1 MADPVGRRDIAVFI
15 DLENLFGGYGADVS
29 GVPLSRILSEIRA
42 EVKSLKVGSLAA
54 TTRAYANWGFKG
66 MTTYHREVLENG
78 VEPVHI
84 FSNDGRASA
93 NTDGRRKNAADIQL
107 VVDALTVAVEAP
119 WVKVFVIVSGDGD
132 FVPLVRRL
140 QYLGKVVIGVGLN
153 DGRAG
158 GVSKLLRTVVDH
170 FLEVR
175 VGDDLLS
182 PVPPLARAKADATVT
197 KAVVAALPS
206 VPSDRIP
213 SLKEYVAT
221 VVQLTKSHP
230 NALKSGAVDGA
241 VMGGLLRRRWPRVTY
256 SDFDYR
262 TLGSFIEDACKLPM
276 FRPNLVNASPTAAPA
291 AQPKE
296 ATPPSLRAELEAV
309 PPRISYPEIG
319 PLTKVLT
326 ELTLQFEPL
335 PFDDLSDRV
344 GGELSDVPAEQ
355 IRLALRLLLSI
366 GAFSEV
372 GMDGLNLSDD
382 VASVEDGISLVL
394 DDAQRRART
403 IDRSVTRAEVEA
415 ALFPE

>member
-1 MADPVGRRDIAVFI
+1 MDDSVGRRDIAVFI

-42 EVKSLKVGSLAA
+42 EVKTLAVGSLAA

-84 FSNDGRASA
+84 FSNDGRAAA
-93 NTDGRRKNAADIQL
+93 NHDGRRKNAADIQL

-175 VGDDLLS
+175 VGQDSL
-182 PVPPLARAKADATVT
+182 VEAPPVT
-197 KAVVAALPS
+197 KVVSATKPAANSLPA
-206 VPSDRIP
+206 VPSDKIP
-213 SLKEYVAT
+213 TLKEYVAT
-221 VVQLTKSHP
+221 VGELTRTHS
-230 NALKSGAVDGA
+230 NALKAGAVDGA
-241 VMGGLLRRRWPRVTY
+241 VMGALLRSRWPRVTY
-256 SDFDYR
+256 SDFGFR
-262 TLGSFIEDACKLPM
+262 TLGAFIEDACKLRIH
-276 FRPNLVNASPTAAPA
+276 RPQLAKVVPVASAPERVEP
-291 AQPKE
+291 Q
-296 ATPPSLRAELEAV
+296 TLRSDLEAV
-309 PPRISYPEIG
+309 PPQISYPNMAS
-319 PLTKVLT
+319 LTKVLT
-326 ELTLQFEPL
+326 ELTLQFAPL
-335 PFDDLSDRV
+335 PFDELSDRL
-344 GGELSDVPAEQ
+344 GDELADVPAEQ
-355 IRLALRLLLSI
+355 IRLAVRLLLSV
-366 GAFSEV
+366 GAFSER
-372 GMDGLNLSDD
+372 GEDGLMLSAD
-382 VASVEDGISLVL
+382 VASVEDGITLVL
-394 DDAQRRART
+394 GDAQRRAQTTGRQ
-403 IDRSVTRAEVEA
+403 VTTAEVEA

>member
-1 MADPVGRRDIAVFI
+1 MDDPVGRRDIAVFI

-93 NTDGRRKNAADIQL
+93 STDSRRKNAADIQL

-182 PVPPLARAKADATVT
+182 PVPPVPPVKVETTATKPAARA
-197 KAVVAALPS
+197 LPA

-230 NALKSGAVDGA
+230 TALKSGAVDGA
-241 VMGGLLRRRWPRVTY
+241 VMGALLRRRWPRVTY
-256 SDFDYR
+256 SDFDYK
-262 TLGSFIEDACKLPM
+262 TLGGFIEDACKLRM
-276 FRPNLVNASPTAAPA
+276 LRPHVVNAAPA
-291 AQPKE
+291 AAPQPEK
-296 ATPPSLRAELEAV
+296 ATPQSLRAALEAV
-309 PPRISYPEIG
+309 PPSISYPELA

-326 ELTLQFEPL
+326 ELALQFAPL
-335 PFDDLSDRV
+335 SFDDLSDRV
-344 GGELSDVPAEQ
+344 GDELSDVPAEQ
-355 IRLALRLLLSI
+355 IRLALRLLLSV
-366 GAFSEV
+366 GAFSEI
-372 GMDGLNLSDD
+372 GTDGLILSAD
-382 VASVEDGISLVL
+382 VASVEDGTNLVL
-394 DDAQRRART
+394 DDAQRRAKT
-403 IDRSVTRAEVEA
+403 IERSVTKAEVEA
-415 ALFPE
+415 ALFPA

>member
-1 MADPVGRRDIAVFI
+1 MDDPVGRRDIAVFI

-42 EVKSLKVGSLAA
+42 EVKSLAVGSLAA

-93 NTDGRRKNAADIQL
+93 GSDGRRKNAADIQL

-140 QYLGKVVIGVGLN
+140 QYLGKVVIGVSLN

-158 GVSKLLRTVVDH
+158 GVSRLLRTVVDH

-175 VGDDLLS
+175 VGE
-182 PVPPLARAKADATVT
+182 DAL
-197 KAVVAALPS
+197 VVAPPEPKTVPQSTKPAASGVPT

-213 SLKEYVAT
+213 TLKEYVAT
-221 VVQLTKSHP
+221 VGELTRTHP
-230 NALKSGAVDGA
+230 NALKAGAVDGA
-241 VMGGLLRRRWPRVTY
+241 VMGALLRSRWPRVTY
-256 SDFDYR
+256 SDFGFR
-262 TLGSFIEDACKLPM
+262 TLGAFIEEACKLRIH
-276 FRPNLVNASPTAAPA
+276 RPQLAKSAPVASAPEKVE
-291 AQPKE
+291 PH
-296 ATPPSLRAELEAV
+296 TLRSDLEAV
-309 PPRISYPEIG
+309 PPRISYPNIA

-326 ELTLQFEPL
+326 ELTLQFAPL
-335 PFDDLSDRV
+335 PFDELSDRL
-344 GGELSDVPAEQ
+344 GNELADVPAEQ
-355 IRLALRLLLSI
+355 IRLAVRLLLSV
-366 GAFSEV
+366 GAFSEK
-372 GMDGLNLSDD
+372 GDDGLILSAD
-382 VASVEDGISLVL
+382 VARVEDGISLVL
-394 DDAQRRART
+394 GDAQRRAQTTGRQ
-403 IDRSVTRAEVEA
+403 VTKEEVEA

>member
-1 MADPVGRRDIAVFI
+1 MTDPVGRRDIAVFI

-42 EVKSLKVGSLAA
+42 EVKSLEVGSLAA

-93 NTDGRRKNAADIQL
+93 NHDGRRKNAADIQL

-175 VGDDLLS
+175 VGDDLLGT
-182 PVPPLARAKADATVT
+182 VPPIARAKVEAT
-197 KAVVAALPS
+197 AAKLAAPGLPS

-213 SLKEYVAT
+213 SRKEYIAT
-221 VVQLTKSHP
+221 VVELIKSNP
-230 NALKSGAVDGA
+230 NALKAGAVDGA
-241 VMGGLLRRRWPRVTY
+241 VMGALLRRRWPRVTY
-256 SDFDYR
+256 SDFDYK
-262 TLGSFIEDACKLPM
+262 TLGSFIEDACKLPIL
-276 FRPNLVNASPTAAPA
+276 RPHITNAAPPA
-291 AQPKE
+291 AQPEKV
-296 ATPPSLRAELEAV
+296 TPPSLRADLEAV
-309 PPRISYPEIG
+309 PPSIAYPELAA
-319 PLTKVLT
+319 LTKVLT
-326 ELTLQFEPL
+326 QLTLRFTPL
-335 PFDDLSDRV
+335 AFDDLSDHI
-344 GGELSDVPAEQ
+344 GDELSDVPAEQ
-355 IRLALRLLLSI
+355 IRLALRLLLSV
-366 GAFSEV
+366 GAFREV
-372 GMDGLNLSDD
+372 DANGLILSSD
-382 VASVEDGISLVL
+382 VASVEAGTNLVL
-394 DDAQRRART
+394 ADAQRRARM
-403 IDRSVTRAEVEA
+403 IDRSVTKIEVEA
-415 ALFPE
+415 ALFPA

>member
-1 MADPVGRRDIAVFI
+1 MDDSVGRRDIAVFI

-42 EVKSLKVGSLAA
+42 EVKTLAVGSLAA

-84 FSNDGRASA
+84 FSNDGRAAA
-93 NTDGRRKNAADIQL
+93 NHDGRRKNAADIQL

-175 VGDDLLS
+175 VGQDSL
-182 PVPPLARAKADATVT
+182 VEAPPVT
-197 KAVVAALPS
+197 KVVSATKPAANSLPA

-213 SLKEYVAT
+213 TLKEYVAT
-221 VVQLTKSHP
+221 VGELTRTHS
-230 NALKSGAVDGA
+230 NALKAGAVDGA
-241 VMGGLLRRRWPRVTY
+241 VMGALLRSRWPRVTY
-256 SDFDYR
+256 SDFGFR
-262 TLGSFIEDACKLPM
+262 TLGAFIEDACKLRIH
-276 FRPNLVNASPTAAPA
+276 RPQLTKVVPVASAPERVEP
-291 AQPKE
+291 Q
-296 ATPPSLRAELEAV
+296 TLRSDLEAV
-309 PPRISYPEIG
+309 PPRISYPNMAS
-319 PLTKVLT
+319 LTKVLT
-326 ELTLQFEPL
+326 ELTLQFAPL
-335 PFDDLSDRV
+335 PFDELSDRL
-344 GGELSDVPAEQ
+344 GDELADVPAEQ
-355 IRLALRLLLSI
+355 IRLAVRLLLSV
-366 GAFSEV
+366 GAFSER
-372 GMDGLNLSDD
+372 GEDGLMLSAD

-394 DDAQRRART
+394 GDAQRRAQTTGRQ
-403 IDRSVTRAEVEA
+403 VTTAEVEA

>member
-1 MADPVGRRDIAVFI
+1 MDDPVGRRDIAVFI
-15 DLENLFGGYGADVS
+15 DMENLFGGYGADVS
-29 GVPLSRILSEIRA
+29 GVPLSRILNEIHA
-42 EVKSLKVGSLAA
+42 EVKSLEVGSLAA

-93 NTDGRRKNAADIQL
+93 NHDGRRKNAADIQL

-140 QYLGKVVIGVGLN
+140 QYLGKVVIGVGLS

-175 VGDDLLS
+175 VGEDLLS
-182 PVPPLARAKADATVT
+182 PVPPVARAKADATAT
-197 KAVVAALPS
+197 KPAAAALSS

-276 FRPNLVNASPTAAPA
+276 FRPNVANASPTATP
-291 AQPKE
+291 QPTTV
-296 ATPPSLRAELEAV
+296 TPPSLRAELEAV

-355 IRLALRLLLSI
+355 IRLALRLLLSV

-372 GMDGLNLSDD
+372 GMDGLNLSGD

-403 IDRSVTRAEVEA
+403 IDRSVTKAEVEA